1 MMIPIYTFKRF
12 VLEYHILSPY
22 EITEEDECQK
32 VLSIYVY
39 LKLYM
44 ATLET

>member
-1 MMIPIYTFKRF
+1 M
-12 VLEYHILSPY
+12 SPY
-22 EITEEDECQK
+22 EITEEAECQK
-32 VLSIYVY
+32 VLSLHAD